1 MNTTLSPS
9 LSLYPTYPIDDT
21 VLIALSVPLVE
32 HTLQPRL
39 QMLSNGELMVLQR
52 LVAELNREQEAFIAN
67 KHTEKGEA
75 VAPWVG
81 APNEDILRE
90 ECLSLSMVSN
100 SSFLFAEY
108 TRRGRKNDEDRGRR
122 QRVVRAIG
130 FSHWTHNGL
139 FIIARFQ
146 RILSLKCITSR
157 DFICAGILY
166 DYELVALTI
175 QTLL

>member
-1 MNTTLSPS
+1 
-9 LSLYPTYPIDDT
+9 
-21 VLIALSVPLVE
+21 
-32 HTLQPRL
+32 
-39 QMLSNGELMVLQR
+39 MLCNGELMVLQR

-100 SSFLFAEY
+100 SSFSY
-108 TRRGRKNDEDRGRR
+108 SWNTRRGGKNDEDR
-122 QRVVRAIG
+122 QRVLRAIG

-139 FIIARFQ
+139 FIVARFQ
-146 RILSLKCITSR
+146 RISSRVCSLKCISGGVPR
-157 DFICAGILY
+157 FYLRGDRWMLY
-166 DYELVALTI
+166 DYELVALMI
-175 QTLL
+175 QIQLLQLNN

>member
-1 MNTTLSPS
+1 
-9 LSLYPTYPIDDT
+9 
-21 VLIALSVPLVE
+21 
-32 HTLQPRL
+32 
-39 QMLSNGELMVLQR
+39 MLCNGELMVLQR

-100 SSFLFAEY
+100 SSFSY
-108 TRRGRKNDEDRGRR
+108 SWNTRRGGKNDEDR
-122 QRVVRAIG
+122 QRVLRAIG

-139 FIIARFQ
+139 FIVARFQ
-146 RILSLKCITSR
+146 RISSRVCSLKCITSR
-157 DFICAGILY
+157 DFICAGIVGCY
-166 DYELVALTI
+166 MT
-175 QTLL
+175 TSS